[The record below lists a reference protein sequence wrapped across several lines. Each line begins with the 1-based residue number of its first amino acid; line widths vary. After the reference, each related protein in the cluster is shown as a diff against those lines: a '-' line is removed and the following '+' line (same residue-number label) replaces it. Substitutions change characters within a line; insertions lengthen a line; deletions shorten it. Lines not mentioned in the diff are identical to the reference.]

1 MSIVI
6 FLIPVLILSPQLLNA
21 QSQCF
26 ETSYT
31 SYQLPDS
38 ILVIPSTIQVKNQS
52 GKELTHEIFDNILKI
67 NESKKGDVFSICFN
81 YVQKSTE
88 LVKSA
93 VPEKLYDSTARF
105 KNTIQIQ
112 DEKNQSTQELLGLEG
127 IQISGAYMRSV
138 SGGGQQS
145 AMMHSVMDLTIAG
158 NISEDLELKARM
170 TDQQMPF
177 EPEGNTQRLQDF
189 DRVNVQLIHEN
200 WGLEAGDLLIQSNQ
214 NLNFLKFNRQVQGLG
229 VSSSKLSFD
238 STDSK
243 TKAVTSFARSKTGVQ
258 TIEPLEGVLGP
269 YRIEGPQNEPF
280 IFLLAGSEKVYL
292 DGELLERGLE
302 NDYVIDYNAAEL
314 TFNSKIYIS
323 KYSRIQIEFEY
334 SDRQYNRNVTTL
346 QHQQSIGN
354 LDVNIGYFQQSDKPG
369 NQMNDLSES
378 DFEDLSNLD
387 AGASYGEISSADSLG
402 YESDKKRYAKMDTVI
417 NAKTYRIFK
426 RSENPEIAHYQVNF
440 TMVGEN
446 NGDYRIANSSE
457 NGVSYEWVAP
467 VDGIPQG
474 NYAPIKRVALPQ
486 NQRIINMGLNYNLKD
501 ESDIN
506 FEYAGSEFVSNRFN
520 QDNTK
525 QTGNAFSIG
534 YRSAPKELSFAK
546 DLSIDYF
553 IKYEYLDSAF
563 SPVQPFRDVEFNR
576 NWGMEQSAAFQA
588 GEEQLLRMGTSVQ
601 NEKQD
606 FSYEVG
612 LRDKES
618 LGNGTQHNVNF
629 QNTGDLNLTLNAFLM
644 NSEHGKTQT
653 EWKKASAD
661 LSYGKFKIQP
671 GYKFRTEQHQIRI
684 EDEITSSFQFFDSHS
699 FYVSKQD
706 SNKWNFKISH
716 EFRADQ
722 RPIEGKLQ
730 EFEQAQNTQF
740 ETSFKYGKDNKL
752 AFNLL
757 RREIKTE
764 IDSAETEKY
773 FQGGLNWQSSFWDGN
788 ITQNLNFQTG
798 TGRVLQRSYF
808 FMEVAR
814 GLGTHSWS
822 DLNEN
827 GEQELNEF
835 FEDETEYGDR
845 NYVKVLTMGDNYQ
858 TAFINNLQ
866 YQLRWN
872 LPKSWA
878 KFENLMQYLG
888 KFSGSF
894 HANLDNKNTF
904 DDWYSRISPFS
915 VAEGDEVLSSRN
927 MWKSK
932 FYYNR
937 GGIAFLEAGWSNSN
951 RKQLMIDGFEGMDR
965 STFQLVG
972 TLNSFQD
979 WNISAAYRQT
989 SNASFSEVVEER
1001 DYQFNSTTVNP
1012 KISWQ
1017 GGNNLRVSL
1026 AYRNENKFSPD
1037 ESAGGAVLVNS
1048 IELANK
1054 LIQAKNGVMEGKFSY
1069 VSVDSDLLD
1078 NQSPLAFE
1086 MFEGLRAGDNYVW
1099 NLSLRRKIIGDLNL
1113 ILQYIG
1119 RKSQNRKTIHN
1130 GSVQLTALF

>member
-1 MSIVI
+1 MV
-6 FLIPVLILSPQLLNA
+6 FLIPVLILSSQLLNA
-21 QSQCF
+21 QSHCF
-26 ETSYT
+26 QTSYT
-31 SYQLPDS
+31 SYQVPDS
-38 ILVIPSTIQVKNQS
+38 VIIIHNTLQVKDKAE
-52 GKELTHEIFDNILKI
+52 KELRYDILDDVLIIK
-67 NESKKGDVFSICFN
+67 ESQEGDVFNICFN
-81 YVQKSTE
+81 YILKNTE

-93 VPEKLYDSTARF
+93 VPENWYDSTARF
-105 KNTIQIQ
+105 TSSIPIQ
-112 DEKNQSTQELLGLEG
+112 DMENQTTQELLGLGG

-158 NISEDLELKARM
+158 NISEDLKLQARM

-200 WGLEAGDLLIQSNQ
+200 WGLEAGDLLIQSNPD
-214 NLNFLKFNRQVQGLG
+214 LNFLRFNRQVQGLG

-243 TKAVTSFARSKTGVQ
+243 TQAVTSFARSKTGIQ

-269 YRIEGPQNEPF
+269 YRIEGPQNEAF
-280 IFLLAGSEKVYL
+280 IFLLAGSEKVFL
-292 DGELLERGLE
+292 DGKLLTRGLE
-302 NDYVIDYNAAEL
+302 NDYVIDYNSAEL
-314 TFNSKIYIS
+314 TFNSNIYIS

-334 SDRQYNRNVTTL
+334 SDRQYSRNVTTL

-369 NQMNDLSES
+369 NQMNDLSER
-378 DFEDLSNLD
+378 DYEELSNLD
-387 AGASYGEISSADSLG
+387 SDAAYGEISSVDSLG
-402 YESDKKRYAKMDTVI
+402 YASDKKRYAQIDTLI
-417 NAKTYRIFK
+417 NGQTYQIYK
-426 RSENPEIAHYQVNF
+426 RSENPEIAHYQLNF
-440 TMVGEN
+440 TLVGEN
-446 NGDYRIANSSE
+446 NGDYKIANSSE
-457 NGVSYEWVAP
+457 NGVSYEWLAP
-467 VDGIPQG
+467 IDGIPQG

-486 NQRIINMGLNYNLKD
+486 SQRIINVGLNYNLKD
-501 ESDIN
+501 DSKIS

-520 QDNTK
+520 KDNTK
-525 QTGNAFSIG
+525 LTGNAFAIG
-534 YRSAPKELSFAK
+534 YLSAPKELNFGK
-546 DLSIDYF
+546 DLSVNYF

-563 SPVQPFRDVEFNR
+563 SPIQPFRDVEFNR

-588 GEEQLLRMGTSVQ
+588 GEEQLLRIGTSIQ

-606 FSYEVG
+606 FSYEIG
-612 LRDKES
+612 FRDKEN

-629 QNTGDLNLTLNAFLM
+629 QNKGDLKLMVNGFLM
-644 NSEHGKTQT
+644 NSEHGETQT
-653 EWKKASAD
+653 DWKKATAD
-661 LSYGKFKIQP
+661 LSYAKYQIQP
-671 GYKFRTEQHQIRI
+671 GYTFRTEQHQIKI
-684 EDEITSSFQFFDSHS
+684 EDEILNSFQFFDSHS
-699 FYVSKQD
+699 FYLSKQD
-706 SNKWNFKISH
+706 SNQWNFKLSH

-730 EFEQAQNTQF
+730 EYEKAQNTHFQ
-740 ETSFKYGKDNKL
+740 TSFQYGKGNQL

-757 RREIKTE
+757 RREIQPN
-764 IDSAETEKY
+764 IDSVETEKF

-814 GLGTHSWS
+814 SLGTHSWS
-822 DLNEN
+822 DLNGN

-878 KFENLMQYLG
+878 KSQNLMQYLG
-888 KFSGSF
+888 KLSGGF

-904 DDWYSRISPFS
+904 DDWSARISPFS
-915 VAEGDEVLSSRN
+915 FGESEEVLSSRN
-927 MWKSK
+927 LWKSN

-937 GGIAFLEAGWSNSN
+937 GGIAFLEASWSNSN

-965 STFQLVG
+965 SAFHLVG

-979 WNISAAYRQT
+979 WNISAAYRQSANT
-989 SNASFSEVVEER
+989 SFSEVVEER
-1001 DYQFNSTTVNP
+1001 DYQFNTTSVNP
-1012 KISWQ
+1012 KITWQ
-1017 GGNNLRVSL
+1017 GGRNLRVSL
-1026 AYRNENKFSPD
+1026 AYRNDNKLSPD
-1037 ESAGGAVLVNS
+1037 ESSGGAVLVNS

-1054 LIQAKNGVMEGKFSY
+1054 LIQAKNGILEGKFSY
-1069 VSVDSDLLD
+1069 VSVESELLD

-1113 ILQYIG
+1113 ILQYFG
-1119 RKSQNRKTIHN
+1119 RKSQDSKTIHN